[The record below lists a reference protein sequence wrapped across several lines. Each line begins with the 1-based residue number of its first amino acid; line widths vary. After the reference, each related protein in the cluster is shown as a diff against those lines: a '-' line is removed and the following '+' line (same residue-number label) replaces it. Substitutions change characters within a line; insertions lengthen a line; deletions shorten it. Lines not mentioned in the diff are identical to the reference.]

1 MDNWSLV
8 LNILHKTKD
17 LINFSVKGP
26 CSLCAAGGDC
36 ITGRKTI
43 GAKLDRDGET
53 VESVLRKENPYIF
66 KLLQYSLQNLFK
78 DKVLFKILSFLNTAR
93 TSVIIF
99 RMQQVHLRSQT
110 LFLNTCKKVFLKTK

>member
-8 LNILHKTKD
+8 LNIQDKTKD

-43 GAKLDRDGET
+43 GANADRDGET

-78 DKVLFKILSFLNTAR
+78 DKVLLKILSF
-93 TSVIIF
+93 
-99 RMQQVHLRSQT
+99 
-110 LFLNTCKKVFLKTK
+110 

>member
-17 LINFSVKGP
+17 FINFSVKGP
-26 CSLCAAGGDC
+26 CSLCAADGDC

-78 DKVLFKILSFLNTAR
+78 DKVLFKILSF
-93 TSVIIF
+93 
-99 RMQQVHLRSQT
+99 
-110 LFLNTCKKVFLKTK
+110 